1 MSAAEQLNWAALLQF
16 DQERQLESCR
26 HDAEAAG
33 LRGDDPA
40 RAQYLQEV
48 TQLDMLPRLW
58 EFGVPLT
65 EEEYEDA
72 GRVRSWM
79 AHEQATAR
87 HEALS
92 RHPSP
97 PGWSRD
103 PHIRYFWS
111 PDGHLM
117 YVTTARD
124 DGRFVVNHGFLTPGR
139 ADRLR
144 RDMPRLAHLVTLYE
158 RNQKAGRGHEGAP
171 AGTPLTGI
179 GMPEPLRLWR
189 ARVEDVLRRRAAEQT
204 AAGTAG

>member
-1 MSAAEQLNWAALLQF
+1 M
-16 DQERQLESCR
+16 
-26 HDAEAAG
+26 
-33 LRGDDPA
+33 DDRA
-40 RAQYLQEV
+40 RAQYLQQV
-48 TQLDMLPRLW
+48 AQLDMLPRLW
-58 EFGVPLT
+58 EFRVPLT
-65 EEEYEDA
+65 EEEYQDA

-79 AHEQATAR
+79 THEQAAAR

-92 RHPSP
+92 RYPSP

-124 DGRFVVNHGFLTPGR
+124 DGRLVVNHGFLTPER

-144 RDMPRLAHLVTLYE
+144 RDMPQLAHLVTLYE
-158 RNQKAGRGHEGAP
+158 RNQKTGRGHEEAP
-171 AGTPLTGI
+171 PGTPLVGI

-189 ARVEDVLRRRAAEQT
+189 ARVEDVLRRRAAAQT
-204 AAGTAG
+204 AVGAAG

>member
-1 MSAAEQLNWAALLQF
+1 MTAAEQLNWAALLRF
-16 DQERQLESCR
+16 DQERGLEGCR

-33 LRGDDPA
+33 HRGDGRA
-40 RAQYLQEV
+40 RARYLQEV
-48 TQLDMLPRLW
+48 AQLDMLPRLW

-65 EEEYEDA
+65 EEEYQDA

-79 AHEQATAR
+79 THEQAAAR

-92 RHPSP
+92 RYPSP
-97 PGWSRD
+97 PGRSRD

-124 DGRFVVNHGFLTPGR
+124 DGRFVVNHVFLTPEW

-158 RNQKAGRGHEGAP
+158 RNQKAGRGHEEAP
-171 AGTPLTGI
+171 ARPGRG
-179 GMPEPLRLWR
+179 
-189 ARVEDVLRRRAAEQT
+189 
-204 AAGTAG
+204 